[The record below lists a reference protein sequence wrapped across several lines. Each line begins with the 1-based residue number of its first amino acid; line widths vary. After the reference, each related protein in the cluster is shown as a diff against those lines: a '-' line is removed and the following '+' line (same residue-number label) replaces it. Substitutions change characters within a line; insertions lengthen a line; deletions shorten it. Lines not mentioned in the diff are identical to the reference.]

1 MSFDVTV
8 KFRASNFP
16 ALQSMLPELAQL
28 RFPRPP
34 VPGAR
39 FPYKGFEWE
48 LVENLGDV
56 WIAERFEVRTE
67 KL

>member
-1 MSFDVTV
+1 MPFEVTV
-8 KFRASNFP
+8 KFRASDLP
-16 ALQSMLPELAQL
+16 AYEFMLPELARL

-34 VPGAR
+34 VRGAR
-39 FPYKGFEWE
+39 FPFKGFEWE

-67 KL
+67 KP

>member
-8 KFRASNFP
+8 KFRASTVRGYEF
-16 ALQSMLPELAQL
+16 MLPELALL

-34 VPGAR
+34 VRGAR
-39 FPYKGFEWE
+39 FPFKGFEWE

-56 WIAERFEVRTE
+56 WTAERVEPQAE
-67 KL
+67 KT

>member
-8 KFRASNFP
+8 KFRASNLP
-16 ALQSMLPELAQL
+16 AFESMLPELALL

-39 FPYKGFEWE
+39 FPYKGFDWE
-48 LVENLGDV
+48 LVGNLGDV
-56 WIAERFEVRTE
+56 WTAERVEPQTE
-67 KL
+67 EK

>member
-1 MSFDVTV
+1 MPFDVTV
-8 KFRASNFP
+8 KFRAVGLPGF
-16 ALQSMLPELAQL
+16 QSMLPDLALL

-39 FPYKGFEWE
+39 FPFKGFEWE

-56 WIAERFEVRTE
+56 WTADRVEPRTE
-67 KL
+67 EP